1 MESPNVTGVLR
12 MIYGQV
18 KEAINVIQTSRNIY
32 LFMYNFMKSPQEIM
46 IMFVRAGNYLLI
58 CIGGSH
64 PAGVAECDGHVGL
77 IA

>member
-1 MESPNVTGVLR
+1 MTGVLR

-18 KEAINVIQTSRNIY
+18 KEAINVIQTSI
-32 LFMYNFMKSPQEIM
+32 MYNFMKSPQEIM
-46 IMFVRAGNYLLI
+46 IMFVRAGNYFLI

>member
-18 KEAINVIQTSRNIY
+18 KEAINVIQTSI
-32 LFMYNFMKSPQEIM
+32 MYNFMKSPQEIM